1 MAIEYLI
8 ITGILIIG
16 TILLFK
22 DYIISIFNKV
32 IIPTILQIGF
42 KIVKTVEILVQ
53 YIQEGVNSKLSNI
66 SKHLKKFEDNI
77 LLILSRYTIINRFDV
92 EITTEVFNVNESKS
106 MSKYVIDMSSLPDNI
121 KERLKL
127 EKVITRYHNQDLINE
142 VKNVKWSSIDK

>member
-53 YIQEGVNSKLSNI
+53 YIQDGVNSKLSNI

-142 VKNVKWSSIDK
+142 VKNVK